1 MKWFPILVLGA
12 VTLTACATED
22 NLLQN
27 ADFTQKTLKGGIA
40 AWRIVPQ
47 VGAQAK
53 NGILRVVIDNP
64 SRHKDKF
71 SASVWQLL
79 RGIRPGKYE
88 FSGCYRGDMENLY
101 LVLRAYTKENKVVNV
116 QTKWIGKK
124 DFMKSGK
131 EPGWFQFFCTGTLP
145 ADTVKV
151 SVHIESWGKKGAAV
165 EIKNIEL
172 AEAEE

>member
-71 SASVWQLL
+71 SASVWRSCVESA
-79 RGIRPGKYE
+79 RGNMNSAAVIAATWKI
-88 FSGCYRGDMENLY
+88 STL
-101 LVLRAYTKENKVVNV
+101 
-116 QTKWIGKK
+116 
-124 DFMKSGK
+124 
-131 EPGWFQFFCTGTLP
+131 FC
-145 ADTVKV
+145 
-151 SVHIESWGKKGAAV
+151 VHIQKK
-165 EIKNIEL
+165 IKS
-172 AEAEE
+172 